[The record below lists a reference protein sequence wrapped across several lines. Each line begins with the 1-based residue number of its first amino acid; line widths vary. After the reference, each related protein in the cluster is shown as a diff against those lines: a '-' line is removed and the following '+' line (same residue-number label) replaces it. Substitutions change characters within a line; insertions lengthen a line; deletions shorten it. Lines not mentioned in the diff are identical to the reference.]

1 MATDTF
7 PNQEIP
13 TSPMA
18 IDLPPLNIKPEF
30 FVSTYTA
37 SQFYQPPPPK
47 WFMMKTAILRN
58 FEKPTKEALEA
69 LETLA
74 DIRAKLDGYHD
85 MEQIDL
91 LIDHKINVIAQFTP
105 RNAFDYPEESQL
117 ERLARLTEVRR
128 KLAATDFGLA
138 SIDDVLKKSVENLI
152 LATGIA
158 RSHSFLTAHL
168 PILSFRAPSLT
179 LTTTSPRHPLS
190 IFFDDRT
197 RLLRLCRSGTPYL
210 DHQNHEHEVTLS
222 LRDIWKATWAE
233 HSAKICLHVFA
244 VFGAGTREE
253 RSGTGG
259 MRGMRYESFL
269 IEMKGTGDAKGFLQK
284 MSGVANFRLVRVE
297 SEEMGKLFAR
307 GPRSYE
313 MPE

>member
-1 MATDTF
+1 
-7 PNQEIP
+7 
-13 TSPMA
+13 
-18 IDLPPLNIKPEF
+18 
-30 FVSTYTA
+30 
-37 SQFYQPPPPK
+37 
-47 WFMMKTAILRN
+47 MKTAILRN

-158 RSHSFLTAHL
+158 RSHSVCL
-168 PILSFRAPSLT
+168 PFPSSSSSF
-179 LTTTSPRHPLS
+179 PRYTY
-190 IFFDDRT
+190 RT
-197 RLLRLCRSGTPYL
+197 PT
-210 DHQNHEHEVTLS
+210 H
-222 LRDIWKATWAE
+222 
-233 HSAKICLHVFA
+233 
-244 VFGAGTREE
+244 
-253 RSGTGG
+253 
-259 MRGMRYESFL
+259 
-269 IEMKGTGDAKGFLQK
+269 
-284 MSGVANFRLVRVE
+284 
-297 SEEMGKLFAR
+297 
-307 GPRSYE
+307 
-313 MPE
+313 